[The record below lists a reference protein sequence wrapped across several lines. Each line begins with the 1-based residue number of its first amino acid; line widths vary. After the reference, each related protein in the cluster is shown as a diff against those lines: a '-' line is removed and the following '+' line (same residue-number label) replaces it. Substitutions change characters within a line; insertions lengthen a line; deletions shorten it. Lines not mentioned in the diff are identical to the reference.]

1 MTTGRTRRAGW
12 AGAVFALGLAAAPA
26 PGAGPV
32 WWPSPQAV
40 GGWEAR
46 APVTRPQREA
56 APALTAAQLQAKATS
71 AEAAGDWEAAF
82 AALHDL
88 HRLDRTAPGVR
99 DRLAHALRRVQQVRR
114 HRDPAFHQYAAGL
127 PVADAVGLFGEL
139 AAKVPAMHADPVRST
154 PQQLWANGVE
164 ELARALDDAGF
175 RRAALGDP
183 PAASLSAF
191 RAELSTVWSRRAVP
205 DAREAKAVLKEL
217 VAAVL
222 DVMPAARP
230 SAVALE
236 VVCGACAGLDEYTAF
251 LPPSADASAGDWAAW
266 GITVSSSGGG
276 LLVTAVAV
284 NSWAD
289 LHTDL
294 EAGDRIIRVNGRPA
308 DRGDLFRSPA
318 GNFHDIEFEPAGT
331 ILPAVARLPVGR
343 PSVFGGRLVEAADG
357 VGYLRVGEFREST
370 PRELAEEVAALRA
383 PLFGARV
390 LILDLR
396 GNPGG
401 SFLAGVEVARRL
413 LPGGPVVGTQGQLG
427 TVAGQVFAS
436 ASGPAAID
444 LPLVVLIDADTAS
457 AAEVVAAALKGNN
470 RAVLVGVPT
479 FGKGAIQYPLRLSAA
494 DERAATVRLTIARLV
509 GPHGVPFDGVGVS
522 PHVVAGD
529 PAAQW
534 DAALRQAALLLRPT
548 PMPMPMMP
556 SADAAATVAP

>member
-12 AGAVFALGLAAAPA
+12 AGAVLALGLAAAPA

-32 WWPSPQAV
+32 RWPNPLAA
-40 GGWEAR
+40 GGWESR

-56 APALTAAQLQAKATS
+56 APPLTPAQLHARATT

-114 HRDPAFHQYAAGL
+114 HRDPAFQQYAAGL

-164 ELARALDDAGF
+164 ELARALDDADF
-175 RRAALGDP
+175 RRTALGDP
-183 PAASLSAF
+183 SAAGLSAF
-191 RAELSTVWSRRAVP
+191 RAEISTLWSRRAVP

-230 SAVALE
+230 SAVAVE

-276 LLVTAVAV
+276 LLVTAVAA

-289 LHTDL
+289 LHTNL
-294 EAGDRIIRVNGRPA
+294 EAGDCITRVNGRPA
-308 DRGDLFRSPA
+308 GVTDPFRGTVN
-318 GNFHDIEFEPAGT
+318 GFHEVEYEPAGT

-343 PSVFGGRLVEAADG
+343 PSVFGGRLVDAAEG

-370 PRELAEEVAALRA
+370 PRELAEEIAALRA
-383 PLFGARV
+383 PLFGVRV

-413 LPGGPVVGTQGQLG
+413 LPGGPVVGTHGQLG
-427 TVAGQVFAS
+427 PVAGQVWAS

-444 LPLVVLIDADTAS
+444 LPLVLLIDADTAS

-470 RAVLVGVPT
+470 RAVLVGVAT
-479 FGKGAIQYPLRLSAA
+479 FGKAAIQYPLRLTAA
-494 DERAATVRLTIARLV
+494 DDKAATVRLTIARLV
-509 GPHGVPFDGVGVS
+509 GPNGVPFDGVGVS

-529 PAAQW
+529 AAAQW
-534 DAALRQAALLLRPT
+534 DAALRQAAILLRPM
-548 PMPMPMMP
+548 PLPMPMMP
-556 SADAAATVAP
+556 PGEMAATVAP